1 VITPSRKSKR
11 SQSVAACTR
20 NAVTL
25 APEPGANQKQAT
37 VKRQAVD
44 VLKRNFRRARRGV
57 LMKTLAAGARSIFG
71 HAPIAIFQIIV
82 LIALNQVGYLLAE
95 HLHLPLPG
103 NLVGML
109 LLLALLASGVV
120 RLSWIESG
128 ASILLRHLAFF
139 FVPIAVGLMAF
150 TDLLQRDGLSWL
162 VTLVLAAGVGIWA
175 AGSVT
180 QALALRARPAVPPLP
195 VKP

>member
-1 VITPSRKSKR
+1 
-11 SQSVAACTR
+11 
-20 NAVTL
+20 
-25 APEPGANQKQAT
+25 
-37 VKRQAVD
+37 
-44 VLKRNFRRARRGV
+44 
-57 LMKTLAAGARSIFG
+57 MKTLAAGARSIFG

>member
-1 VITPSRKSKR
+1 VLLKTPAS
-11 SQSVAACTR
+11 
-20 NAVTL
+20 
-25 APEPGANQKQAT
+25 
-37 VKRQAVD
+37 
-44 VLKRNFRRARRGV
+44 
-57 LMKTLAAGARSIFG
+57 GARIIFG
-71 HAPIAIFQIIV
+71 HARIAIFQIIV
-82 LIALNQVGYLLAE
+82 LIALNQVGYLLVE
-95 HLHLPLPG
+95 RLHLPLPG

-109 LLLALLASGVV
+109 LLLALLGSGVV

-150 TDLLQRDGLSWL
+150 TDVLQRDGLSWL

-180 QALALRARPAVPPLP
+180 QALALRARPAVSPLP
-195 VKP
+195 AKP